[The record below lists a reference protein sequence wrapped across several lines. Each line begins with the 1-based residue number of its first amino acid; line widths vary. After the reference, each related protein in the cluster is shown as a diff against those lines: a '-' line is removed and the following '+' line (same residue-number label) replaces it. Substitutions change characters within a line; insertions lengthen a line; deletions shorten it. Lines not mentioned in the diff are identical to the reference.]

1 MVAGHYA
8 MSLLAYERHRE
19 GPLWLFLFAGIFLD
33 LLMILLVLTGVE
45 VMAPGPG
52 ATRPAFAT
60 MVIDMSY
67 SHDIVP
73 VAFWASVM
81 TGFAYLVTRRQ
92 AVAFWAGGLVLL
104 HEVADLVSGFPHFVL
119 GPDTPEV
126 GLGLYF
132 RAPLGALAI
141 ELIAG
146 LVCVWWFCSR
156 TRLAFRRQLA
166 LYTLTVVGVGALLP
180 MAV

>member
-1 MVAGHYA
+1 MVVGHYA
-8 MSLLAYERHRE
+8 MSLIAYERHRE

-52 ATRPAFAT
+52 ATRPGFAT

-73 VAFWASVM
+73 VTFWAILM
-81 TGFAYLVTRRQ
+81 AGFAYLITRSR
-92 AVAFWAGGLVLL
+92 AVALWAGGLVLL

-132 RAPLGALAI
+132 SAPLGALAI
-141 ELIAG
+141 ELLVG
-146 LVCVWWFCSR
+146 LACVWWFCSR
-156 TRLAFRRQLA
+156 TQLAAKRQLA
-166 LYTLTVVGVGALLP
+166 LYGLTVVGVAALLP
-180 MAV
+180 MAL

>member
-33 LLMILLVLTGVE
+33 LLMITLVLAGVE
-45 VMAPGPG
+45 VMAPGPD
-52 ATRPAFAT
+52 ALRPGFAT

-73 VAFWASVM
+73 VVFWAIVM
-81 TGFAYLVTRRQ
+81 AGFAYLVTGKS
-92 AVAFWAGGLVLL
+92 AIALWAGGLVLL
-104 HEVADLVSGFPHFVL
+104 HEAADLLSGFPHFVH
-119 GPDTPEV
+119 GPGTPEV

-141 ELIAG
+141 ELLVG
-146 LVCVWWFCSR
+146 LICVWWFCTR
-156 TRLAFRRQLA
+156 TKLAFKRQLA
-166 LYTLTVVGVGALLP
+166 LYLLTVLGVGALLP
-180 MAV
+180 MAL